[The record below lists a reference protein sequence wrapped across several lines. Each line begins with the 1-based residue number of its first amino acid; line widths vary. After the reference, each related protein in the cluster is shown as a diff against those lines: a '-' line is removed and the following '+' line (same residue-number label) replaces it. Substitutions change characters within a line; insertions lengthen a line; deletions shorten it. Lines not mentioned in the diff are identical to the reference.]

1 MAGIGFRLQKLV
13 SGESYTDLIKAYAF
27 SSVIAAGPMLITIV
41 SLGLVHH
48 MGKSWMGPGEAAY
61 FVGIAV
67 YCFAWAMVGIG
78 GILNVVT
85 RYIADHYYSKNFSVF
100 TSTFFSALEV
110 IVLFQSIPAILF
122 LAYVPLLFYEKWM
135 IFVLY
140 LFINGIWL
148 AMVFLSAAKS
158 FLWIVLAYLIGA
170 VVALLGGW
178 LLGPM
183 SGFSGVLT
191 GFTLGQAATFFILV
205 YRILVEF
212 GYQRTQNFDFL
223 AYMIK
228 VPYLF
233 GVGLLLN
240 LGIWID
246 KFLMWGFSHLG
257 EQFGNGLYGAPDY
270 DTPMFLAY
278 LCVLPAMAFF
288 LIQMET
294 SFAKSYL
301 IYFRSIQNRESWT
314 QILRHK
320 ENLLDTITKN
330 FQVFIVFQGIISGL
344 AILLVYDLAEILN
357 LNNYQL
363 GIFRIGL
370 MATFLQMGFI
380 MFLNLYFY
388 FDFQKNAFWIVAI
401 FCISNA
407 GFTYLTILLGH
418 ESYGFGFAGAC
429 FIALLLT
436 FMVLDRKLIRLDYW
450 TFMRQPIL
458 VPKLDLDSK

>member
-85 RYIADHYYSKNFSVF
+85 RYIADHYFSKNFSVF

-110 IVLFQSIPAILF
+110 IVLFQSIPALIF
-122 LAYVPLLFYEKWM
+122 LSHAPLLLYEKWM
-135 IFVLY
+135 VFVLY

-158 FLWIVLAYLIGA
+158 FLWIILAYLIGGG
-170 VVALLGGW
+170 VALLGGW
-178 LLGPM
+178 FLGSR
-183 SGFSGVLT
+183 SGFPGVLA
-191 GFTLGQAATFFILV
+191 GFTLGQAVTFFILV
-205 YRILVEF
+205 YRILKEF

-223 AYMIK
+223 AYMVK

-233 GVGLLLN
+233 GVGFFLN

-246 KFLMWGFSHLG
+246 KFLMWGLSHLG
-257 EQFGNGLYGAPDY
+257 EKFGNGLYGAPDY

-278 LCVLPAMAFF
+278 LCVIPAMAFF

-314 QILRHK
+314 QILRNK
-320 ENLLDTITKN
+320 ESLLDTITKN

-344 AILLVYDLAEILN
+344 AILLVYDLAEILS

-388 FDFQKNAFWIVAI
+388 FDFQKNAFWIVAL

-418 ESYGFGFAGAC
+418 ESYGFGFAASC
-429 FIALLLT
+429 FLALLLT
-436 FMVLDRKLIRLDYW
+436 FLVLDQKLLRLDYW

-458 VPKLDLDSK
+458 APKLDLDSK